1 MPFAADDPTVA
12 AQPLP
17 FEIRQ
22 YMEALFKT
30 SFAEVTY
37 EIGPQPTSIGAR
49 AFARGTNLYFS
60 PDAFDPQSR
69 QGVRLLAHEL
79 SHVVRQRSRRL
90 LESFGPRAGIV
101 YERSH
106 EQEADWMGEQATRGW
121 KPTRID
127 APPGQTPAFRLCRP
141 FEICQGSYQIAAG
154 LRGQL
159 AGSVMVHERSR
170 SAVDITDLKVRPE
183 FRKRGLGRILVQSAL
198 QTGLHLGRANA
209 VLVSRDS
216 GTSRLTR
223 WYERLGFRK
232 CGLHLGYPE
241 LAASISR
248 ALSGIAC
255 LTAPPLSG
263 QLIQCMDDE
272 QRRLNRLARFKTE
285 LDQQGLADEQK
296 RADINHLRACV
307 AALKAAILVERSI
320 HVVAIGS
327 AYKHHYSDPVQ
338 TFIHALE
345 NAAWTQIEGNLVG
358 TAELVVTVRLHSGH
372 TVTAGYKRYTDTA
385 TVFHCG
391 ETGSG
396 VGYGTLL
403 HY

>member
-1 MPFAADDPTVA
+1 MAFDVDGPTAAK
-12 AQPLP
+12 PLP
-17 FEIRQ
+17 FKIRQ

-37 EIGPQPTSIGAR
+37 EIGPQPASIGAR
-49 AFARGTNLYFS
+49 AFAQGTSLYFS
-60 PDAFDPQSR
+60 PGAFDPQSR
-69 QGVRLLAHEL
+69 RGVRLLAHEL
-79 SHVVRQRSRRL
+79 SHVAQHRSRRL
-90 LESFGPRAGIV
+90 RESFGPRAGVI
-101 YERSH
+101 YERSL
-106 EQEADWMGEQATRGW
+106 EQEADSMGEQAARGW
-121 KPTRID
+121 KPALVD
-127 APPGQTPAFRLCRP
+127 VPSAQTPAFRLCRP
-141 FEICQGSYQIAAG
+141 FEICHGTYQIAAAC
-154 LRGQL
+154 RGQL

-183 FRKRGLGRILVQSAL
+183 FRKHGLGRILVQSAL
-198 QTGLHLGRANA
+198 QTGLHLGRAHA
-209 VLVSRDS
+209 ILVSHDS

-232 CGLHLGYPE
+232 CGFHLGYPE

-248 ALSGIAC
+248 ALSGIAYF
-255 LTAPPLSG
+255 TAPPIAG

-320 HVVAIGS
+320 RVVAIGS
-327 AYKHHYSDPVQ
+327 AYKHRYSDPAQ
-338 TFIHALE
+338 TFIHALA

-358 TAELVVTVRLHSGH
+358 TAELVVTVRMHSGH